1 MVDVILLLSLS
12 LSRPS
17 WTLHIFTIGINRA
30 CFWNIAQQVKSCLRR
45 STPWI
50 SPATSL
56 PLAILHQSRSSPL
69 LRCTSARQECCIRL
83 RHWVGSKLHAIAD
96 DGPSQWWPACCWK
109 DPFEILQSSCL
120 HIHCNPYKNIKNRKV
135 RTLEDT
141 GETSS
146 RIYTILETLLY
157 FFWGARLLQYIFAV
171 KSHVVQTSS
180 TLNTPSHSVVRAN
193 VWNQSR
199 PLPHWRLWSAVVV
212 EIDTPNT

>member
-1 MVDVILLLSLS
+1 MVDVILLLLLSLS

-56 PLAILHQSRSSPL
+56 PLAIVHQSRSSPL

-120 HIHCNPYKNIKNRKV
+120 HIHCNPYKNRKV

-157 FFWGARLLQYIFAV
+157 FLGGARLLQYIFAV
-171 KSHVVQTSS
+171 KSHVFKRLQ
-180 TLNTPSHSVVRAN
+180 HSIHQATV
-193 VWNQSR
+193 
-199 PLPHWRLWSAVVV
+199 LWEQMSGTRVDLFLTGGCGVLW
-212 EIDTPNT
+212 